1 MGSNFNIVNEI
12 RPMLLDP
19 PRNKKSLDRLP
30 GAIMLHWRKLK
41 TKSTNTSYHD
51 N

>member
-19 PRNKKSLDRLP
+19 PQK
-30 GAIMLHWRKLK
+30 RKEFRQIAGGYNVALEK
-41 TKSTNTSYHD
+41 A
-51 N
+51 